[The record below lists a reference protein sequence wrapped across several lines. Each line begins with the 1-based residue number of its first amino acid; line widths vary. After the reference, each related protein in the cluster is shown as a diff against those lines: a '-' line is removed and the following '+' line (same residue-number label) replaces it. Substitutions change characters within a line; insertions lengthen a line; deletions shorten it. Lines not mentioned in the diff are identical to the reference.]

1 MKIVFVGVGE
11 AFDENRANTSVLLQ
25 SGGKYLLLDC
35 GFSVPNSF
43 WNLCPDP
50 LNLDS
55 VWISHLHGDH
65 FFGLPQVL
73 LRFYEQG
80 REKDLTVAGGPGL
93 EKSVKTAFD
102 LAYPGV
108 WNKMKYCV
116 EFLEVAPGSDFSL
129 AGFSCRA
136 AEVTHAVPALCLRVG
151 DGRASIFYSGDGRVT
166 AESIALAEKCDL
178 IIHEAFGLEPANPEH
193 GSVRESIDFAG
204 RAKAKNLAL
213 VHVQRDVRREKE
225 NRIRELL
232 DPDYHLEILLPEEG
246 EMLEV

>member
-1 MKIVFVGVGE
+1 MKVVFVGVGE
-11 AFDENRANTSVLLQ
+11 AFDESRPNTSILLR
-25 SGGKYLLLDC
+25 SGGMSLLLDC
-35 GFSVPNSF
+35 GFSVPAGF

-50 LNLDS
+50 LNLDA

-93 EKSVKTAFD
+93 EKSVKAAFE

-108 WNKMKYCV
+108 RDKMKYRLD
-116 EFLEVAPGSDFSL
+116 FLEVSPEAGFSL
-129 AGFSCRA
+129 GGFSCRA
-136 AEVTHAVPALCLRVG
+136 AKVTHAVPALCLHAG
-151 DGRASIFYSGDGRVT
+151 DGHASIFYSGDGRAT
-166 AESIALAEKCDL
+166 PESEALAENSDL
-178 IIHEAFGLEPANPEH
+178 IIHEAFGLEPVKPDH
-193 GSVRESIDFAG
+193 GSVRESIDFAV
-204 RAKAKNLAL
+204 RAKAEKLAL

-232 DPDYHLEILLPEEG
+232 DPDSRPGIFMPEKG
-246 EMLEV
+246 DSLEV